1 MKRSITLFILLF
13 FSLIA
18 LSILLSSYF
27 IVNET
32 EQVVIT
38 RFGKV
43 IGKPI
48 MKSGIHFKI
57 PWLDKANFF
66 DKRILEWDGNPD
78 TVLLADKNAIRVDT
92 TARWKINDPL
102 LFFQDVGSETGAQ
115 QRLDG
120 IIDSAVRDEISQHNL
135 VEIVRNS
142 NRIFKTQDDFVDDF
156 ETSGL
161 GKLEEVK
168 VGRDKISRNILSKA
182 RKDLAELGIEL
193 IDVRI
198 KGLMYDPSVQQK
210 IFSRMISEQKK
221 IAEKIRSQGQ
231 AEKAKVEGRQNL
243 DLKTI
248 QSEAYKQAQI
258 IQGEADAQAAKIY
271 SEGYILDPS
280 LFEFMASLESYEEAI
295 TENSVIILGSDADF
309 FKAVKTYKK

>member
-1 MKRSITLFILLF
+1 MKRNISLFITMF
-13 FSLIA
+13 FALIA
-18 LSILLSSYF
+18 LSVLLSSYF

-48 MKSGIHFKI
+48 QSAGIHFKI
-57 PWLDKANFF
+57 PWIDKANFY
-66 DKRILEWDGNPD
+66 DKRILEWDGSAD
-78 TVLLADKNAIRVDT
+78 TILLADKNTIKVDA
-92 TARWKINDPL
+92 TARWKIRDPL
-102 LFFQDVGSETGAQ
+102 AFLQDVGTEELAQ

-120 IIDSAVRDEISQHNL
+120 IIDSAVRTEISQHHL

-142 NRIFKTQDDFVDDF
+142 NRAFKIQEDFSDDFDTGGPSSID
-156 ETSGL
+156 
-161 GKLEEVK
+161 EVK
-168 VGRDKISRNILSKA
+168 VGRDKISRNILAKA
-182 RKDLAELGIEL
+182 KKDLSPLGIEL

-210 IFSRMISEQKK
+210 IYSRMISEQKK

-231 AEKAKVEGRQNL
+231 GEKARIEGRQNL

-258 IQGEADAQAAKIY
+258 IQGEADASAAKIY
-271 SEGYILDPS
+271 SEGYALDPS
-280 LFEFMASLESYEEAI
+280 FYEFLAALDAYDDAI
-295 TENSVIILGSDADF
+295 TSNSVMVIGTDADF
-309 FKAVKTYKK
+309 FKTLKSYK